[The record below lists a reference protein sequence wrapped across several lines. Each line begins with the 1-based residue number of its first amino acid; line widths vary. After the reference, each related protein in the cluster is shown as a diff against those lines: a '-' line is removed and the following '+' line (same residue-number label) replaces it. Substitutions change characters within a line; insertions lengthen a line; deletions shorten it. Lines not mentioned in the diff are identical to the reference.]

1 MIYCFHFIGGG
12 GCDTGGGG
20 GGYAGGDSMINSTN
34 GEGGTSYLGLTRSI
48 LELSSVY
55 PGSNS
60 GQGSAIFIPAIEG
73 CGCDYR
79 CVALDEFRSRAACIC
94 PEGWRLKPDNLT
106 ACESKWQLQVVV
118 QLRLTFYNSFCSY

>member
-1 MIYCFHFIGGG
+1 MLNFTSNSSANPNAF
-12 GCDTGGGG
+12 
-20 GGYAGGDSMINSTN
+20 STN

-48 LELSSVY
+48 DDLSFVY

-60 GQGSAIFIPAIEG
+60 GHGSVIIIPAIEG

-79 CVALDEFRSRAACIC
+79 CVALDEYRSLVACIC

-106 ACESKWQLQVVV
+106 SCESKYQLT
-118 QLRLTFYNSFCSY
+118 LTTKCHYS